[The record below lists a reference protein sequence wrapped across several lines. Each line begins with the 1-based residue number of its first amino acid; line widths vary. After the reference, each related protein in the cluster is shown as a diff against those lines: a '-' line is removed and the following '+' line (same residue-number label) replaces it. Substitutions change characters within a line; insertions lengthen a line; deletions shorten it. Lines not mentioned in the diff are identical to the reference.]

1 MSSPDHRAGPPPTHR
16 PPVTFT
22 DGAPLGGQH
31 PGSEPPART
40 SDRREVALIAVLLLS
55 AVVAGA
61 ASLMPWRDFGRRFG
75 ATAVETGW
83 VRVDGGLGRGW
94 VVVLLGIAL
103 AAAGV
108 LIASGRGLAGRR
120 LAVAAGVGLSAAAV
134 AEWGLGTA
142 GLRAGPGLGL
152 WLILGLGV
160 AVVIT
165 VGNLAPVPAR
175 SDPPEAVAGR

>member
-1 MSSPDHRAGPPPTHR
+1 MSTDRGTGPPKDHP
-16 PPVTFT
+16 PPVAFT
-22 DGAPLGGQH
+22 DGAPLGGRH
-31 PGSEPPART
+31 PSSEELTRS
-40 SDRREVALIAVLLLS
+40 SDRREVVLTAVLLVA
-55 AVVAGA
+55 AVLAGA

-75 ATAVETGW
+75 ASAIETGW

-94 VVVLLGIAL
+94 VVVLLGVAL
-103 AAAGV
+103 AASGV

-152 WLILGLGV
+152 WLLLALGV
-160 AVVIT
+160 GVIVA
-165 VGNLAPVPAR
+165 VGNLAPVPR
-175 SDPPEAVAGR
+175 DVDPPESAAGR